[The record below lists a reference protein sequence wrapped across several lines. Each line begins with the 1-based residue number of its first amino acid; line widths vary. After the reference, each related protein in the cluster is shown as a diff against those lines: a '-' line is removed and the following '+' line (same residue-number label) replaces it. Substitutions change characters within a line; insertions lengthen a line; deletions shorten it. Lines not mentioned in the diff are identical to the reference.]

1 MPFTHTQTIRFQH
14 CDPAGIVFYPRYFE
28 MINTMMEEWMA
39 SMGRPFAQMHG
50 PDAHGVPMAGL
61 TIDFTAPSRLGERLD
76 FTVTPEKIGLSSARL
91 SIVATGDG
99 VQRFACTATIV
110 WLNLSTMRSDP
121 WPDDL
126 RGGMTASMERTL
138 Q

>member
-39 SMGRPFAQMHG
+39 SMGRPYDQMHG
-50 PDAHGVPMAGL
+50 PDGHGVPMAGL
-61 TIDFTAPSRLGERLD
+61 EIDFTAPSRLGERID
-76 FTVTPEKIGLSSARL
+76 FSVAPVRIGRSSARL
-91 SIVATGDG
+91 SIVAAGGGT
-99 VQRFACTATIV
+99 QRFDCTATIV
-110 WLNLSTMRSDP
+110 WLNLTTMRSDP

-126 RGGMTASMERTL
+126 RGKMTAFMEDAP
-138 Q
+138 